1 MTDPIETLARRAA
14 AWNVESRAV
23 LDREPWLLL
32 LASASL
38 ATGLDSAA
46 IAADSDLGRLAAVSV
61 ALRGRPDV
69 VAEALR
75 LLDAFE
81 VRCAEAARE
90 QQERARAEHVRLF
103 APALRKVIADLRAQ
117 GDAAHLAWE
126 VDYPSRRWPPH
137 SWRLVCGGWSF
148 LEAARG
154 RVPVQRLARAALGG
168 KLIRW
173 SLRRAECLDLLAERM
188 CETRRLSC
196 AQVAAALWLQLQRL
210 ELTAERAADL
220 LEAERLRRA

>member
-1 MTDPIETLARRAA
+1 VTDPIETLARRAA

-90 QQERARAEHVRLF
+90 QQERARAERVRLF
-103 APALRKVIADLRAQ
+103 APALRRVIADLRAQ
-117 GDAAHLAWE
+117 GDAAHLAWG

-148 LEAARG
+148 RAPAEGLTCA
-154 RVPVQRLARAALGG
+154 ARAAHY
-168 KLIRW
+168 
-173 SLRRAECLDLLAERM
+173 A
-188 CETRRLSC
+188 
-196 AQVAAALWLQLQRL
+196 
-210 ELTAERAADL
+210 
-220 LEAERLRRA
+220 